1 MDPLHG
7 LAKASSISLAIG
19 SLGAGAV
26 YAAIVLFVFSLLG
39 KSFGRG
45 LLQGSLATNA
55 FRLGCVSLFVAIGSL
70 GWLLVNDQFQYQYV
84 WSHGASD
91 IDLRYKIASIWTAQE
106 GSFLLWACTS
116 ALFALLTMGGTGPF
130 QRWYVAAYSGFLAS
144 LAGILAYESPFKI
157 IPDVIQKGQV
167 FVPPTGSGMTPS
179 LQNYWV
185 VIHPPTIFLGF
196 GSLTVAFAYAVA
208 ALAMREPHDWVARLR
223 PWVLASTAI
232 LGLGLCMGGLWA
244 YETQGWGGFWAWDPV
259 ENVSF
264 VPWLF
269 NVVLLHGL
277 IVQGIRKKWAP
288 TNLFLSGVPF
298 IAFVYGTFLTR
309 SGLLDKVSVH
319 SFASMDKSALNIL
332 RGFLIAVCL
341 GFVGLWIARSRKI
354 DPESHPTT
362 GFDRES
368 VYHSAMLLL
377 AMVATVVAVGM
388 SWPVITA
395 LRGGEGARVEEWLY
409 HQVVVW
415 FFLPLMVLMAIAPFV
430 RWRNESPSALAIKI
444 NPLLGITIGVTGVIL
459 MAIRFSNW
467 GVGSNDPINGPF
479 NTKIPSV
486 PLLALLLLVCVFV
499 LVSNIARIRE
509 LRNATTISKGGFI
522 AHIGVAVLL
531 SGLILS
537 RGLER
542 KDQEFVQAGSPT
554 TILDY
559 TVTYK
564 NMTQKELANRD
575 NKALFDVVGKDEA
588 FIARPGLYYYQQAS
602 ADGMETKPQVWPH
615 VERSLTH
622 DIYFSLHAPI
632 LDVWEKPLVLKQ
644 GETKALDGVTVT
656 YVKPTMQ
663 GQPGQPG
670 TRFGAQVLVRTL
682 DASKHEQTYSANPY
696 MELTQDGVQP
706 SLTPVGDDFFA
717 VIESMNAADRSINFK
732 LMFQRPLYPV
742 EIFIKPL
749 TSLVWFGTGILFIGG
764 LMSALARRSRRVE
777 ESEVEPTSP
786 SSAPE
791 SGPLPVQA

>member
-1 MDPLHG
+1 
-7 LAKASSISLAIG
+7 
-19 SLGAGAV
+19 
-26 YAAIVLFVFSLLG
+26 
-39 KSFGRG
+39 
-45 LLQGSLATNA
+45 
-55 FRLGCVSLFVAIGSL
+55 LFVAITSL

-84 WSHGASD
+84 WSHGASE

-116 ALFALLTMGGTGPF
+116 ALFALLSLNGTGPF
-130 QRWYVAAYSGFLAS
+130 QRWFTVAYSAFLAS

-167 FVPPTGSGMTPS
+167 FVPPSGSGMTPS

-196 GSLTVAFAYAVA
+196 GSLTIAFAYAVA
-208 ALAMREPHDWVARLR
+208 ALIAREPHDWVARLR
-223 PWVLASTAI
+223 PWVLVSTSI

-277 IVQGIRKKWAP
+277 LVQGIRKKWAA
-288 TNLFLSGVPF
+288 TNLFLAGVPF

-332 RGFLIAVCL
+332 RTFLIVVCL

-354 DPESHPTT
+354 DPQAPSENV
-362 GFDRES
+362 FDRES
-368 VYHSAMLLL
+368 IYRSAMMLL
-377 AMVATVVAVGM
+377 AMLSTVIAVGM

-430 RWRNESPSALAIKI
+430 RWRNETPATLATKM
-444 NPLLGITIGVTGVIL
+444 NPLLGITIGVTGVAL
-459 MAIRFSNW
+459 MAIRFSSW
-467 GVGSNDPINGPF
+467 GTGSNDLINGPF
-479 NTKIPSV
+479 GAKLPAV
-486 PLLALLLLVCVFV
+486 PLLALLLMVCVFV
-499 LVSNIARIRE
+499 LVANIARLRE
-509 LRNATTISKGGFI
+509 LKNASAISKGGFI
-522 AHIGVAVLL
+522 AHIGVAVILG
-531 SGLILS
+531 GLILS

-542 KDQEFVQAGSPT
+542 KDQQFVQAGSPT
-554 TILDY
+554 KILDY
-559 TVTYK
+559 TVTFK
-564 NMTQKELANRD
+564 NMTKTDLADRD
-575 NKALFDVVGKDEA
+575 NKALFDVVGENDA
-588 FIARPGLYYYQQAS
+588 FIARPGIYYYQQAS
-602 ADGMETKPQVWPH
+602 ESGMETKPQVWPH

-622 DIYFSLHAPI
+622 DVYFSLHAPI
-632 LDVWEKPLVLKQ
+632 LDVWEKALVLKKGQ
-644 GETKALDGVTVT
+644 TKVQDGVSVT
-656 YVKPTMQ
+656 YVEPTMQ

-670 TRFGAQVLVRTL
+670 TRFGAKIVVRTL
-682 DASKHEQTYSANPY
+682 DESKHEQTYNVSPY
-696 MELTQDGVQP
+696 MELQEGGVQP

-717 VIESMNAADRSINFK
+717 VIESMNAADRSVSFK

-749 TSLVWFGTGILFIGG
+749 TSLVWFGTGIIFIGG
-764 LMSALARRSRRVE
+764 LMSAMARRSRRVE
-777 ESEVEPTSP
+777 ESEIEPTTID
-786 SSAPE
+786 SAATQKAFPA
-791 SGPLPVQA
+791 QA